1 MNNRTGIPSRESTAE
16 QQVHTALS
24 VLHALLPYV
33 LEPQREPGKEVK
45 EMDGGVECAVVAT
58 FVKACNRLDAML
70 DDPSRWRLEDHDRLY
85 DSMVKSHEAQQ
96 GFLKA
101 QTDAANI
108 VQRPSYQLRPV
119 LAQTLDNLYIAYYGN
134 PQVDGGCL
142 IGRGK
147 TPKEALEDFDR
158 AFERTTDEQFRIIAG
173 NATTAEPSM
182 EKSKPGKGK
191 GNLLPVVKK
200 QSRKGKGK

>member
-1 MNNRTGIPSRESTAE
+1 MNVNRTGIPSRESTAE

-108 VQRPSYQLRPV
+108 VQRPSYQLRPT
-119 LAQTLDNLYIAYYGN
+119 LAIDGDAQYIAVWG
-134 PQVDGGCL
+134 DITKAGCAL
-142 IGRGK
+142 IGKGR
-147 TPKEALEDFDR
+147 TPAEALADFDA
-158 AFERTTDEQFRIIAG
+158 AFHRMPDQQFIVIAE
-173 NATTAEPSM
+173 AVQQT
-182 EKSKPGKGK
+182 EKT
-191 GNLLPVVKK
+191 KK
-200 QSRKGKGK
+200 KK